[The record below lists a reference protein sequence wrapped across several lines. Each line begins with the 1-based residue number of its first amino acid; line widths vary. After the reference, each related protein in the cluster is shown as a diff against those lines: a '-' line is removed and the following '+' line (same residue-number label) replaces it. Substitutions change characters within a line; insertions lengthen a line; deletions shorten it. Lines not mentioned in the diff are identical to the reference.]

1 MQNQTSD
8 IIIFCLLI
16 TLFILILLV
25 FILGILYAYQKRQIA
40 YELNFNKLQNEH
52 ENHLLA
58 SQLEMQEKTFQ
69 HISNEIHDNISL
81 NLTLAK
87 LHLTNELENSAVKT
101 NLFNVSELIGTALA
115 DLRNLSRGL
124 NSSYIANNGFIKALE
139 NELKMV
145 EQTGKF
151 TVELKIEGD
160 PIFANT
166 SKELILFRIFQEFIH
181 NIIKHSGGK
190 RILIRLSF
198 KGKSLDFYIEDDGIG
213 FDPQKSKMGS
223 LGLVNIEKRIHSLSG
238 EYSIKSD
245 IGLGTQIK
253 IFIPDIE

>member
-40 YELNFNKLQNEH
+40 YEYNFNQLQNEH
-52 ENHLLA
+52 ENHLLT
-58 SQLEMQEKTFQ
+58 SQLEIQEKTFQ

-87 LHLTNELENSAVKT
+87 LHLTNELEKDKIKK
-101 NLFNVSELIGTALA
+101 NLLNVSDLIGTALE

-151 TVELKIEGD
+151 NVELKIEGD

-181 NIIKHSGGK
+181 NILKHSGGNC
-190 RILIRLSF
+190 ILIRMSF
-198 KGKSLDFYIEDDGIG
+198 MGKSLKFNIEDNGIG
-213 FDPQKSKMGS
+213 FDPQKMKLRS
-223 LGLVNIEKRIHSLSG
+223 LGLINIEKRVHSLSG
-238 EYSIKSD
+238 NYSIKSEK
-245 IGLGTQIK
+245 GFGTQIT